1 MAYCSW
7 FFSRGKMFTQ
17 ANLRSLAAGIASFF
31 PIFRKL
37 TCGGTGGTD
46 NSRYCYSVWL
56 RHLQKMYSAGILR
69 SNPQA
74 VAELG
79 PGDSLGVG
87 LCALLSGARYYYAFD
102 AVRHTAADQNMRIF
116 EELVGLFSKRA
127 DIPDEKEF
135 PLLKPPLK
143 FYGFP
148 SQILPDHLVGT
159 TLAGLHIEAIKRSIS
174 GNEPESYI
182 RYAAPW
188 NTEGQLQPEIVDLI
202 ISQAVL
208 EHVEDIGS
216 TYRALFKWLKPGGV
230 MTHTIDFKSHGLT
243 RAWNGHWTISAPLW
257 KIMKGSRPYL
267 LNRLPRSAHISEIE
281 RAGFRIAYEEKYEM
295 PPIVRGELAR
305 EFTDMSDEDLKT
317 SGTFII
323 CLKP

>member
-1 MAYCSW
+1 
-7 FFSRGKMFTQ
+7 
-17 ANLRSLAAGIASFF
+17 
-31 PIFRKL
+31 
-37 TCGGTGGTD
+37 
-46 NSRYCYSVWL
+46 
-56 RHLQKMYSAGILR
+56 MYSAGVLR
-69 SNPQA
+69 SIPQA

-102 AVRHTAADQNMRIF
+102 AVRHIAADQNMRIF
-116 EELVGLFSKRA
+116 EDLIGLFSKRA

-135 PLLKPPLK
+135 PLLMPPLNS
-143 FYGFP
+143 YGFP
-148 SQILPDHLVGT
+148 SQNLSDHLLRAALADIHIAAIKNS
-159 TLAGLHIEAIKRSIS
+159 LAGKELGSH
-174 GNEPESYI
+174 I

-188 NTEGQLQPEIVDLI
+188 DTERELQPETIDLI
-202 ISQAVL
+202 LSQAVL
-208 EHVEDIGS
+208 EHVEDIGN
-216 TYRALFKWLKPGGV
+216 TYRALFKWLKQGGV

-267 LNRLPRSAHISEIE
+267 LNRFPRSAHISEIE
-281 RAGFRIAYEEKYEM
+281 RAGFRIAFEEKSEM
-295 PPIVRGELAR
+295 PLIDRKELAR